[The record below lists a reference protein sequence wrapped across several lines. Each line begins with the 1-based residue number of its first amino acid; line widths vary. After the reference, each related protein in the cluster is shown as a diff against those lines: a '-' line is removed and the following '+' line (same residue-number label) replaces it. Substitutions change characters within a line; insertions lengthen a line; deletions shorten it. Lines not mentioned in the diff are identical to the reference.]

1 MWVEISVNYLD
12 RYQKIVI
19 LLVRMWVEI
28 SEKKLL
34 SYTQKSSSSWGCEL
48 KWSGLSFLPALLH
61 VILLVRMWVEM
72 LKSRK
77 SHFLSP
83 KSSSSWGC
91 ELKYLRFAVHPGRS
105 GVILLV
111 RMWVEMV
118 DVQKQVYHR
127 QQSSSSWGCELKYEW
142 LTAKEQ
148 NRSHPP
154 REDVSWNVDGSVT
167 WEMDGV
173 ILLVRMWVEIS
184 LETVDFL
191 LLLVILLVRM
201 WVEISAVFV
210 NTIDNPV
217 ILLVRMWVEITSAG
231 HFRSW
236 NCRVILLV
244 RMWVEMLTGI
254 WDWLLR

>member
-1 MWVEISVNYLD
+1 
-12 RYQKIVI
+12 
-19 LLVRMWVEI
+19 
-28 SEKKLL
+28 
-34 SYTQKSSSSWGCEL
+34 
-48 KWSGLSFLPALLH
+48 
-61 VILLVRMWVEM
+61 MWVEM
-72 LKSRK
+72 IRSVI
-77 SHFLSP
+77 
-83 KSSSSWGC
+83 SSS
-91 ELKYLRFAVHPGRS
+91 
-105 GVILLV
+105 
-111 RMWVEMV
+111 
-118 DVQKQVYHR
+118 
-127 QQSSSSWGCELKYEW
+127 
-142 LTAKEQ
+142 TAAC
-148 NRSHPP
+148 HPP
-154 REDVSWNVDGSVT
+154 REDVSWNVKIKKIPLSISK
-167 WEMDGV
+167 V

-217 ILLVRMWVEITSAG
+217 ILLVRMWVEISVNYLDRYQKIVILLVRMRVEISEKKLLSYTQKSSSSWGCELKWSGLSFLPALLHVILLVRMWVEITSAG